1 MWNDVSNKKIGFI
14 MCLFLLRKG
23 QIVTNSTIKLLFD
36 NIQTIVTNRRL
47 FKISP
52 IISKT
57 SRCPKVNPGDKER
70 TEGDRLI
77 YLGVFFIT
85 IIVSKKAILVYSIRY
100 YCFLQA
106 IADFGFTIQI

>member
-1 MWNDVSNKKIGFI
+1 

-77 YLGVFFIT
+77 NLGVFLLLLLLVKSYL
-85 IIVSKKAILVYSIRY
+85 IIIIISL
-100 YCFLQA
+100 FEW
-106 IADFGFTIQI
+106 G

>member
-1 MWNDVSNKKIGFI
+1 
-14 MCLFLLRKG
+14 MCLLLLRKG

-77 YLGVFFIT
+77 NLGVFLLLLLLVKSYL
-85 IIVSKKAILVYSIRY
+85 IIIISLFVPLLL
-100 YCFLQA
+100 FLQA
-106 IADFGFTIQI
+106 IADFGLTIQICLNRFLNE